1 MGGLGHL
8 AVQLARVMGAAV
20 TVVTTS
26 PDKADDAR
34 RFGAKD
40 VLINRDGA
48 DFSKQRRSFDFVLD
62 TVPYQH
68 DLSRLVPLLKR
79 DATYCRV
86 GVGKLTTPNQYGQM
100 DLVLARNSLAG
111 SVTGGI
117 RETQEMLAFCA
128 ANKIK
133 PQITK
138 VPLAAIDNA
147 WSQVVAKKA
156 RYRFVIDMGA

>member
-1 MGGLGHL
+1 
-8 AVQLARVMGAAV
+8 MGAAV
-20 TVVTTS
+20 TVITTS
-26 PDKADDAR
+26 PEKADDAR

-40 VLINRDGA
+40 VLVNRDGA
-48 DFSKQRRSFDFVLD
+48 DFSKQKKSFDFVLD

-68 DLSRLVPLLKR
+68 DLSRLIPLLKR

-100 DLVLARNSLAG
+100 ELVLARNSLAG

-117 RETQEMLAFCA
+117 RETQEMLNFCA
-128 ANKIK
+128 AHKIK

-138 VPLAAIDNA
+138 VPLTAVDASWA
-147 WSQVVAKKA
+147 QVVAKKA
-156 RYRFVIDMGA
+156 RYRFVIDMAA